1 MTVQTGLK
9 ALCSG
14 LCSGLCP
21 ALYPALLLALAL
33 LLTPGPLGPGAAYAR
48 CTGIDLRDHLTTEA
62 RTRLD
67 AEMAKVPFS
76 LGNHWIATKGNR
88 RLHIIGTQHSG
99 DARMLSMMGDIRPLI
114 RQVDAVFLEVT
125 EPQMLAAD
133 SNQEAFGQYFLLPPG
148 QRLDRMMSASDWT
161 QLSAR
166 LAMLGIAPGAAAQM
180 QPWYLS
186 DFLTGTDCRKRGF
199 GTRRGLD
206 DRIERVARRNGIAT
220 LGLEQPEAG
229 LAALAA
235 MPIADQLQMLL
246 LDLQSE
252 TRHEDLYVTLSESFF
267 DGRLSEGRIV
277 MSWMIYRDLPVPRRQ
292 VQRLLRSFDRS
303 VLDRRNRAWV
313 NLLETR
319 PEQSLL
325 VAVGAAHLAGD
336 AGLLNL
342 LAARGYRLTP
352 AAD

>member
-1 MTVQTGLK
+1 M
-9 ALCSG
+9 
-14 LCSGLCP
+14 
-21 ALYPALLLALAL
+21 
-33 LLTPGPLGPGAAYAR
+33 
-48 CTGIDLRDHLTTEA
+48 RDHLTAEA

-67 AEMAKVPFS
+67 AEMAKIPFS
-76 LGNHWIATKGNR
+76 RGNHWIATKGNR
-88 RLHIIGTQHSG
+88 RLHVIGTQHSG
-99 DARMLSMMGDIRPLI
+99 DARMLSMMGEIRPLI

-133 SNQEAFGQYFLLPPG
+133 SDQEAFGRYFLLPPG
-148 QRLDRMMSASDWT
+148 QRLDRMMPAADWT

-166 LAMLGIAPGAAAQM
+166 LAQLGIAPGTAAQM

-206 DRIERVARRNGIAT
+206 DRIERVARLNGIPAM
-220 LGLEQPEAG
+220 GLEKPEAG

-235 MPIADQLQMLL
+235 MPMADQVQMLL
-246 LDLQSE
+246 LDLRSE
-252 TRHEDLYVTLSESFF
+252 TRHADLYVTLSESYF

-303 VLDRRNRAWV
+303 VLDQRNRAWV
-313 NLLETR
+313 KHLDAR
-319 PEQSLL
+319 PEQRLL

-342 LAARGYRLTP
+342 LAARGYQLTP
-352 AAD
+352 HTGR